1 MENPKAIP
9 CPWDLNTYFG
19 RWMYYSWITNP
30 KLNFTSSAMIKEAKL
45 IHFSCLYGSISNDI
59 TDTKLLHEHQIYE
72 NVIHPD
78 TNEIQNTFGRLSFMP
93 IGKAL
98 LVAVLLS
105 QLTKNTS
112 SYAWHGLN
120 QSYDAF
126 VNFTNRN
133 GDTKFIPTT
142 QFRFGISMLAATV
155 TSTFAAFHIERFLV
169 SKICHPIP
177 YRFVPLITLAGA
189 SFINVPIMRHKEII
203 EGVRIYDCN
212 KEKVGYS
219 RFAGLKGI
227 GETIVTRIV
236 MLAPGIVLV
245 HYLEDVLDNKSC
257 WFRKNK
263 WAHFPFKSIG
273 FGIIL
278 VGMLP
283 TACAIFP
290 QFSSI
295 QLCTLKQF
303 DKEAYNQVTEKST
316 ELTDTLYFNK
326 GL

>member
-1 MENPKAIP
+1 METVKTVS
-9 CPWDLNTYFG
+9 CPWNLDTYFG

-30 KLNFTSSAMIKEAKL
+30 KLNFVTSSMIEEAKL
-45 IHFSCLYGSISNDI
+45 IRFSYLNGSISNDM
-59 TDTKLLHEHQIYE
+59 TDTRLLYEHQIYE
-72 NVIHPD
+72 NAIHPH
-78 TNEIQNTFGRLSFMP
+78 TNEVQNIFGRLSFMP
-93 IGKAL
+93 IGKAF
-98 LVAVLLS
+98 LVAVLLT
-105 QLTKNTS
+105 QLTKNSS
-112 SYAWHGLN
+112 SYVWHGLN
-120 QSYDAF
+120 QSYDSL

-142 QFRFGISMLAATV
+142 QFRYGISVLAATV
-155 TSTFAAFHIERFLV
+155 TSTLAAFHIERFLL
-169 SKICHPIP
+169 SKICHPIL
-177 YRFVPLITLAGA
+177 YRFVPLITFAGG
-189 SFINVPIMRHKEII
+189 SFINVPIMRHQEII

-219 RFAGLKGI
+219 KFAGLKGI

-236 MLAPGIVLV
+236 MLAPGVVLI
-245 HYLEDVLDNKSC
+245 HYLENVLDNKSC

-278 VGMLP
+278 IGMLP

-295 QLCTLKQF
+295 QLCTLKRF

-316 ELTDTLYFNK
+316 EHTDTLYFNK